1 MSLGIRKK
9 EKETVQRKLQEIS
22 EKAARMQKKGQRG
35 TNKSKKFTDY
45 TKQHQ
50 ARIRR
55 GFKEDCH
62 SALSF
67 LGLYNFIATKVEVF
81 NNDSQQY
88 ETISLI
94 EEGQLQLL
102 ESESVELTD
111 DDIDDINMW
120 VYLKDKFNISN
131 EAWHELAIKC
141 KDMPTK

>member
-9 EKETVQRKLQEIS
+9 EKKKQYKENFRRLVKKQQECT
-22 EKAARMQKKGQRG
+22 KKDKEVLTKVKQ
-35 TNKSKKFTDY
+35 FTDY

-88 ETISLI
+88 ETISLA
-94 EEGQLQLL
+94 EEGQLHLL
-102 ESESVELTD
+102 KSESIELTD
-111 DDIDDINMW
+111 DNIDDINMW
-120 VYLKDKFNISN
+120 VYIKDKFNISIMKPGMS
-131 EAWHELAIKC
+131 W
-141 KDMPTK
+141 P